1 MCRAADNPRALSA
14 LRPFSPAGLQD
25 AGDLTSDGDTDAN
38 RARSMETLAAI
49 SRRHARDRRSVARVH
64 GGASGRAAQPSKKA
78 ARVPVFEVDPSWP
91 KLPNNWIVGHVASVA
106 VDRRDHVWILHRP
119 NTIPEDRRGRA
130 APPVLEFDTNGKFV
144 NAWGGPG
151 TGYDWPDSE
160 HGIAVD
166 YRDHVWIG
174 GSAPVAPSLR
184 NLDDD
189 MLLKFDNKGKFL
201 LQIGGRTVSGG
212 NNDPEERHQ
221 SADVFVY
228 PKTNEAFVA
237 DGYGNR
243 RVIVFDA
250 DTGAFKRM
258 WGAFGNEPVDV
269 RPAGRGSRARR
280 WRQTAAGAAA
290 PAPARHRRSGIAT
303 FGGPV
308 HAVKVSNDALVYVAD
323 RPNRRVQVFT
333 PDGKFVTQT
342 FINRSGPLASV
353 RRRPGVLARCATA
366 VPVRRRLRQFA
377 HRGPRSQ
384 EPPDPLSVRQRSD
397 EPGDFQG
404 LHHLAID
411 SKGNLYTGE
420 VAPGARAQRFVFKGL
435 SDTLPANALTPAQL
449 APQLRNPRRP
459 RRRPNPR
466 PGPGDR
472 LSAPQ
477 APCAFEV
484 TRCSSGSDTGG
495 ADMMS
500 RAASSARTTSSTLRA
515 MKDHERIHRAV
526 YQRVERF
533 PDEIGH
539 EHRER
544 GQDGHASVSFDPC
557 HPAHQRQPCRV
568 HAATGAPTAR
578 ATR

>member
-1 MCRAADNPRALSA
+1 
-14 LRPFSPAGLQD
+14 
-25 AGDLTSDGDTDAN
+25 
-38 RARSMETLAAI
+38 METLMRITPGRWKRWQRSHVATLVIGAACFGYI
-49 SRRHARDRRSVARVH
+49 GA
-64 GGASGRAAQPSKKA
+64 ASGHAAQPPKKA
-78 ARVPVFEVDPSWP
+78 ARVPVFEADPSWP
-91 KLPNNWIVGHVASVA
+91 KIPNNWTLGHVASVA
-106 VDRRDHVWILHRP
+106 VDRRDHVWLLHRP
-119 NTIPEDRRGRA
+119 NTIPEDRRSHA
-130 APPVLEFDTNGKFV
+130 APPVLEFDASGKFV

-212 NNDPEERHQ
+212 NKDTKSVHQ

-228 PKTNEAFVA
+228 PKTNEAYVA

-258 WGAFGNEPVDV
+258 WGAFGNEPIDAV
-269 RPAGRGSRARR
+269 PAGRGAARGG
-280 WRQTAAGAAA
+280 GANGGRGAA
-290 PAPARHRRSGIAT
+290 PALDVEGQGSPQ

-333 PDGKFVTQT
+333 PEGKFVTQT
-342 FINRSGPLASV
+342 FINRSGPSPQSAAGLAFSPDARQQFLYV
-353 RRRPGVLARCATA
+353 ADYGNSHIAVLDRKSLQ
-366 VPVRRRLRQFA
+366 VLYQFG
-377 HRGPRSQ
+377 R
-384 EPPDPLSVRQRSD
+384 RSD
-397 EPGDFQG
+397 KPGDFQG

-435 SDTLPANALTPAQL
+435 SDTLPANALKPEQL
-449 APQLRNPRRP
+449 
-459 RRRPNPR
+459 
-466 PGPGDR
+466 GPG
-472 LSAPQ
+472 SAQPA
-477 APCAFEV
+477 APAPAAQPAA
-484 TRCSSGSDTGG
+484 GG
-495 ADMMS
+495 
-500 RAASSARTTSSTLRA
+500 R
-515 MKDHERIHRAV
+515 
-526 YQRVERF
+526 
-533 PDEIGH
+533 
-539 EHRER
+539 
-544 GQDGHASVSFDPC
+544 
-557 HPAHQRQPCRV
+557 
-568 HAATGAPTAR
+568 
-578 ATR
+578 